1 MVKIDLEDMLL
12 GQPPF
17 MVERIMGMLTSPRRR
32 QLTAGWQ
39 ALNEPKDAGKDWS
52 LGLPFKP
59 YTRAFD
65 EVFFPRINHIRW
77 REGPN
82 HTFWTYLKD
91 LEKGDL
97 EEIREWLR
105 AMEGWVGIRDCLP
118 ISFALDFDREEGNP
132 ARDRT
137 EIGALREAAKP
148 YDKPVQR
155 GHYEAAKEL
164 AKRCVTFLGT
174 VKCYDSLDAVLA
186 VPASKLKK
194 KYHLSSVIASDVVK
208 DWGREDLSHAVKKIY
223 DTEEVKN
230 LPLEKKLEVLKG
242 SINVTSKVQGRKLL
256 LLDDLYQSGI
266 TMNYVAMLL
275 LEAGAKK
282 VYGLACEKTC
292 SNDDNIS

>member
-1 MVKIDLEDMLL
+1 MVKIDLEDRLVA
-12 GQPPF
+12 QPPF
-17 MVERIMGMLTSPRRR
+17 MVERIMGMLASPRRR
-32 QLTAGWQ
+32 QLTAEWQ
-39 ALNEPKDAGKDWS
+39 ALNEPKDAGKDWG
-52 LGLPFKP
+52 LRLPFGP
-59 YTRAFD
+59 YTKAFD
-65 EVFFPRINHIRW
+65 EVFFPRINHIGW
-77 REGPN
+77 KEGPN

-97 EEIREWLR
+97 EEIRERLR

-118 ISFALDFDREEGNP
+118 ISFALYFDRKEGNP
-132 ARDRT
+132 ARNRT

-164 AKRCVTFLGT
+164 AKRCVAFLES

-194 KYHLSSVIASDVVK
+194 KYHLSSVITSDVAK
-208 DWGREDLSHAVKKIY
+208 DWSREDLSSVVEKLY

-230 LPLEKKLEVLKG
+230 LLLGKKLEVLKG
-242 SINVTSKVQGRKLL
+242 SIKVSSEAVGRKVL

-275 LEAGAKK
+275 LDAGART